1 MKNTKLKH
9 FTRKFISFS
18 LVVCLLTG
26 ILSVTASAL
35 TQNQDG
41 YAGLYNKIP
50 SSNGSG
56 YTYRFLTEN
65 TIAITDYNGYDTE
78 VTIPSKIDGYT
89 VTGVENMDTSS
100 IKKILMPDTVTY
112 IGECAFGDYD
122 DSVPLEEIVLSKN
135 LKTIGQSAFRNCYS
149 LKSIDIPDSVTEIED
164 RAFLSC
170 YALENIS
177 VSQNTNFGDSAFGD
191 RLWSSIPALSDDYN
205 AWLYD
210 ENASDFFVWNG
221 CLFAYRGS
229 SKTPVIPSGVC
240 GIGDKVFESSDIT
253 GVTIPEGVRYISYGA
268 FQKCTSLKSV
278 KFPNSLQII
287 GGEAFGDCTALS
299 SVTFGSGLKSI
310 EYNGFANCESLK
322 KVVLPEGLE
331 KLDGAFYE
339 CYNLENITFPS
350 TLNEMD
356 MYHSA
361 VYDTKW
367 YANIAYGD
375 PIYCGGIFLG
385 FKYDYTAPVE
395 NIKINSTYTV
405 RAGTKTV
412 YMNECYVDKLT
423 TLNLPDGLKSL
434 TIKSPKNVNSNYK
447 ITKLTVPESVDYV
460 DIESMYDLKTLK
472 LPTTAKLN
480 INCFMNCPAIESLTI
495 PKGNIRLEA
504 SLWSCEK
511 IKSITIPSDTLE
523 ITDTFGSKYLTSVN
537 LSSVRILKD
546 SFKSC
551 TGLTKVNL
559 PDSLVSIDGAFSDC
573 TNLTTITGGANVRYI
588 GDSSFANCSKLNSF
602 GSIGNNLSVLDHR
615 AFTGTGWYN
624 NQKDGV
630 VYFQNFAYC
639 YKGTMPKNT
648 QLTFKEG
655 TKAIVG
661 GFIFGD
667 LELTP
672 RNVAY
677 FESPILTK
685 VVIPKSCQYIGYYA
699 FFGCESLKNITLN
712 GGELVETKAFE
723 NHGCETITLPS
734 TMRVVADSSFTG
746 KKLKT
751 VNLNDGLQYIG
762 EGVFFSLGNIKSMK
776 VPASVT
782 HIGAKSIG
790 YYTTNPE
797 DHFTASEVIPNFVIY
812 GTSGTE
818 AQTYADRNNIQFNSI
833 AAGTTVKGTAK
844 SYLSASDTVTIQ
856 LIKSGVVAYET
867 IVKGNT
873 VDYFFSDVATGTYIL
888 KVMKENHIAREYK
901 ITVGSESVILNVKIC
916 RLGDV
921 NMDGKISI
929 LDAIM
934 VQKAALSSM
943 SLDDYQSKLASVR
956 GKSSLGVLDA
966 ILIQKYA
973 LGIISTFD

>member
-9 FTRKFISFS
+9 CTRKFISFV
-18 LVVCLLTG
+18 LAVCLLTG

-41 YAGLYNKIP
+41 YAGLYNKVP

-56 YTYRFLTEN
+56 YTYRFLSAS

-89 VTGVENMDTSS
+89 VTGIENMDTSN
-100 IKKILMPDTVTY
+100 IKKIVMPDTVTY

-135 LKTIGQSAFRNCYS
+135 LKTIGLFAFSRCFE
-149 LKSIDIPDSVTEIED
+149 LKSIDIPESVTEIENG
-164 RAFLSC
+164 AFSGC
-170 YALENIS
+170 YTLKNFN
-177 VSQNTNFGDSAFGD
+177 VSQNVNFGDRVFGD
-191 RLWSSIPALSDDYN
+191 YPWTSIPALNEDYN
-205 AWLYD
+205 TWLYD

-221 CLFAYRGS
+221 CLFAYRGN

-240 GIGDKVFESSDIT
+240 GIGDKVFENSDIT
-253 GVTIPEGVRYISYGA
+253 GVTIPEGVRYINNGA
-268 FQKCTSLKSV
+268 FKNCTSLKNVKIPKSV
-278 KFPNSLQII
+278 QKI
-287 GGEAFGDCTALS
+287 GEYAFYECSSLS
-299 SVTFGSGLKSI
+299 SVTFSVGLKSI
-310 EYNGFANCESLK
+310 ENNAFGYCESLK
-322 KVVLPEGLE
+322 KAVLPEGLE
-331 KLDGAFYE
+331 KLDGAFYG

-350 TLNEMD
+350 SLSEID
-356 MYHSA
+356 SEQSA
-361 VYDTKW
+361 IYDTKW
-367 YANIAYGD
+367 YENIAD
-375 PIYCGGIFLG
+375 SAPIYCGGIFLG
-385 FKYDYTAPVE
+385 FKVGYNTPYK
-395 NIKINSTYTV
+395 NIKVNSTYTV

-434 TIKSPKNVNSNYK
+434 TIKSPTNVNSNYK

-460 DIESMYDLKTLK
+460 DIESMSDLKTLK
-472 LPTTAKLN
+472 LPTTAKLDAGCFR
-480 INCFMNCPAIESLTI
+480 NCSAIESLTI

-504 SLWSCEK
+504 SLRDCEK
-511 IKSITIPSDTLE
+511 IKSITLPSDTLE
-523 ITDTFGSKYLTSVN
+523 VVGTIGSKNLTSVN
-537 LSSVRILKD
+537 LSNVRILIGG
-546 SFKSC
+546 FNSC

-559 PDSLVSIDGAFSDC
+559 PDSLLSIEGAFSGC
-573 TNLTTITGGANVRYI
+573 TNLTTVTGGKNVRYL
-588 GDSSFANCSKLNSF
+588 DSGFSACTKLKSF
-602 GSIGNNLSVLDHR
+602 GSIGENLSVLEHNS
-615 AFTGTGWYN
+615 FKGTAWYN
-624 NQKDGV
+624 SQKDGV

-672 RNVAY
+672 RNIAN
-677 FESPILTK
+677 FEPPVLTK

-699 FFGCESLKNITLN
+699 FYGCESLKNITLN
-712 GGELVETKAFE
+712 GGELVENNAFE

-734 TMRVVADSSFTG
+734 TMRVVDDDSFTG

-751 VNLNDGLQYIG
+751 VNLNNGLQYIG
-762 EGVFFSLGNIKSMK
+762 EGVFFSLGNIKSMT

-782 HIGAKSIG
+782 HIGARSIG
-790 YYTTNPE
+790 YYTTDADDP
-797 DHFTASEVIPNFVIY
+797 FTASEVIPNFVIY

-818 AQTYADRNNIQFNSI
+818 AQTYADKNEIQFNSI

-856 LIKSGVVAYET
+856 LIKSDVIVYET
-867 IVKGNT
+867 TVKGNT
-873 VDYFFSDVATGTYIL
+873 AEYSISGVANGTYTL
-888 KVMKENHIAREYK
+888 KVSKNAHADREY
-901 ITVGSESVILNVKIC
+901 TVKVSSADVTQNVEIFPI
-916 RLGDV
+916 GDV
-921 NMDGKISI
+921 NSDGDISVV
-929 LDAIM
+929 DATL
-934 VQKAALSSM
+934 VQKYIVGLE
-943 SLDDYQSKLASVR
+943 SLTDLQKKSADVNDDGLIDIQ
-956 GKSSLGVLDA
+956 DA
-966 ILIQKYA
+966 TDIQKIVVG
-973 LGIISTFD
+973 LK